1 LINGKVREMADEN
14 TDMTVADEL
23 EDQARY
29 GITVNI
35 SAILGV
41 AEMTVEQV
49 LRLGRGA
56 VIELE
61 RGHGETI
68 ELIADGQLVARG
80 EVVVVEDMLAVQVTE
95 IISKTI

>member
-1 LINGKVREMADEN
+1 VKEL
-14 TDMTVADEL
+14 ADEL

-29 GITVNI
+29 GISVNI

-61 RGHGETI
+61 RGLGESI
-68 ELIADGQLVARG
+68 ELFADGQLVARE
-80 EVVVVEDMLAVQVTE
+80 EVVVVEEMLAVQVAE
-95 IISKTI
+95 IVKKSN

>member
-1 LINGKVREMADEN
+1 LADEN
-14 TDMTVADEL
+14 TDIADADEL
-23 EDQARY
+23 EDQARF

-41 AEMTVEQV
+41 TEMTVEQV
-49 LRLGRGA
+49 LRLDRGA

-61 RGHGETI
+61 RGLGDPI

-80 EVVVVEDMLAVQVTE
+80 EVVVVDEMLAVQVTE
-95 IISKTI
+95 IVKKSN

>member
-1 LINGKVREMADEN
+1 MKELADEN
-14 TDMTVADEL
+14 TDIADADEL

-29 GITVNI
+29 GISVNI

-49 LRLGRGA
+49 LRLGPWA

-61 RGHGETI
+61 RGLGESI
-68 ELIADGQLVARG
+68 ELFADGKLVTRG
-80 EVVVVEDMLAVQVTE
+80 EVVVVEEMLAVQVTE
-95 IISKTI
+95 IVKKSN

>member
-1 LINGKVREMADEN
+1 MADEN
-14 TDMTVADEL
+14 TDIADADEL
-23 EDQARY
+23 EDQARF

-41 AEMTVEQV
+41 TEMTVEQV

-61 RGHGETI
+61 RGLGDPI

-80 EVVVVEDMLAVQVTE
+80 EVVVVDEMLAVQVTE
-95 IISKTI
+95 IVKKSRGCPR

>member
-1 LINGKVREMADEN
+1 MKELADEN
-14 TDMTVADEL
+14 TDIADADEL

-29 GITVNI
+29 GISVNI

-61 RGHGETI
+61 RGLGE
-68 ELIADGQLVARG
+68 LFADGKLVARG
-80 EVVVVEDMLAVQVTE
+80 EVVVVEEMLAVQVTE
-95 IISKTI
+95 IVKKSN

>member
-1 LINGKVREMADEN
+1 LADEN
-14 TDMTVADEL
+14 TDIADADEL
-23 EDQARY
+23 EDQARF
-29 GITVNI
+29 GITVTI

-61 RGHGETI
+61 RGLGDPI

-80 EVVVVEDMLAVQVTE
+80 EVVVVDEMLAVQVTE
-95 IISKTI
+95 IVKKSN

>member
-1 LINGKVREMADEN
+1 MADED
-14 TDMTVADEL
+14 TDLAVVDDENL
-23 EDQARY
+23 ARY
-29 GITVNI
+29 GITIGI

-41 AEMTVEQV
+41 AEMTVENV

-61 RGHGETI
+61 RGVGDTI

-80 EVVVVEDMLAVQVTE
+80 DVVVVDEMLAVQVTE
-95 IISKTI
+95 IIKQTN

>member
-1 LINGKVREMADEN
+1 MADEN
-14 TDMTVADEL
+14 TDIADADEL

-29 GITVNI
+29 GISVNI

-49 LRLGRGA
+49 LRLGRGT

-61 RGHGETI
+61 RGLGESI
-68 ELIADGQLVARG
+68 ELFADGKLVARG
-80 EVVVVEDMLAVQVTE
+80 EVVVVEEMLAVQVTE
-95 IISKTI
+95 IVKKSNQ

>member
-1 LINGKVREMADEN
+1 MKELADEN
-14 TDMTVADEL
+14 TNIADADEL
-23 EDQARY
+23 KDQARY
-29 GITVNI
+29 GISVNI

-61 RGHGETI
+61 RGLGESI
-68 ELIADGQLVARG
+68 ELFADGQLVARE
-80 EVVVVEDMLAVQVTE
+80 EVVVVEEMLAVQVTE
-95 IISKTI
+95 IVKKSN

>member
-1 LINGKVREMADEN
+1 MKELADEN
-14 TDMTVADEL
+14 TDTADADEL

-29 GITVNI
+29 GISVNI

-61 RGHGETI
+61 RGLGESI
-68 ELIADGQLVARG
+68 ELFADGQLVARE
-80 EVVVVEDMLAVQVTE
+80 EVVVVEEMLAVQVTE
-95 IISKTI
+95 IVKKSN

>member
-1 LINGKVREMADEN
+1 MKELADEN
-14 TDMTVADEL
+14 TDIADADEL

-29 GITVNI
+29 GISVNI

-61 RGHGETI
+61 RGLGESI
-68 ELIADGQLVARG
+68 ELFADGKLVTRG
-80 EVVVVEDMLAVQVTE
+80 EVVVVEEMLAVQVTE
-95 IISKTI
+95 IVKKSN

>member
-1 LINGKVREMADEN
+1 MADEN
-14 TDMTVADEL
+14 TDTADADEL

-29 GITVNI
+29 GISVNI

-61 RGHGETI
+61 RGLGESI
-68 ELIADGQLVARG
+68 ELFADGQLVARE
-80 EVVVVEDMLAVQVTE
+80 EVVVVEEMLAVQVTE
-95 IISKTI
+95 IVKKSN

>member
-1 LINGKVREMADEN
+1 MKELADEN
-14 TDMTVADEL
+14 TDIADADEL

-29 GITVNI
+29 GISVNI

-61 RGHGETI
+61 RGLGESI
-68 ELIADGQLVARG
+68 ELFADGKLVARG
-80 EVVVVEDMLAVQVTE
+80 EVVVVEEMLAVQVTE
-95 IISKTI
+95 IVKKSN

>member
-1 LINGKVREMADEN
+1 VKELADEN
-14 TDMTVADEL
+14 TDTADADEL

-29 GITVNI
+29 GISVNI

-61 RGHGETI
+61 RGLGESI
-68 ELIADGQLVARG
+68 ELFADGQLVARE
-80 EVVVVEDMLAVQVTE
+80 EVVVVEEMLAVQVTE
-95 IISKTI
+95 IVKKSN

>member
-1 LINGKVREMADEN
+1 LADEN
-14 TDMTVADEL
+14 TDIADADEL
-23 EDQARY
+23 EDQARF

-41 AEMTVEQV
+41 TEMTVEQV

-61 RGHGETI
+61 RGLGDPI

-80 EVVVVEDMLAVQVTE
+80 EVVVVDEMLAVQVTE
-95 IISKTI
+95 IVKKSN

>member
-1 LINGKVREMADEN
+1 MRELVDEN
-14 TDMTVADEL
+14 TDTADAVEL

-29 GITVNI
+29 GITVTI

-61 RGHGETI
+61 RGLGESI

-80 EVVVVEDMLAVQVTE
+80 EVVVVDEMLAVQVTE
-95 IISKTI
+95 IVKKSN

>member
-1 LINGKVREMADEN
+1 MADEN
-14 TDMTVADEL
+14 TDIADADEL
-23 EDQARY
+23 EDQARF
-29 GITVNI
+29 GITVTI

-61 RGHGETI
+61 RGLAEPI
-68 ELIADGQLVARG
+68 DLFADGQLVARG
-80 EVVVVEDMLAVQVTE
+80 EVVVVEEMLAVQVTE
-95 IISKTI
+95 IVKKSN

>member
-1 LINGKVREMADEN
+1 VKELADEN
-14 TDMTVADEL
+14 TDIADADEL

-29 GITVNI
+29 GISVNI

-61 RGHGETI
+61 RGLGESI
-68 ELIADGQLVARG
+68 ELFADGKLVTRG
-80 EVVVVEDMLAVQVTE
+80 EVVVVEEMLAVQVTE
-95 IISKTI
+95 IVKKSN

>member
-1 LINGKVREMADEN
+1 MKELADEN
-14 TDMTVADEL
+14 TDIADADEL

-29 GITVNI
+29 GISVNI

-49 LRLGRGA
+49 LRLGIGA

-61 RGHGETI
+61 RGLGESI
-68 ELIADGQLVARG
+68 ELFADGKLPYHFN
-80 EVVVVEDMLAVQVTE
+80 
-95 IISKTI
+95 

>member
-1 LINGKVREMADEN
+1 MADEN
-14 TDMTVADEL
+14 TDIADADEL
-23 EDQARY
+23 EDQARF

-41 AEMTVEQV
+41 TEMTVEQV

-61 RGHGETI
+61 RGLGDPI

-80 EVVVVEDMLAVQVTE
+80 EVVVVDEMLAVQVTE
-95 IISKTI
+95 IVKKSN

>member
-1 LINGKVREMADEN
+1 MKELADEN
-14 TDMTVADEL
+14 TDIADADEL
-23 EDQARY
+23 EDQALY
-29 GITVNI
+29 GISANI

-61 RGHGETI
+61 RGLAEPI
-68 ELIADGQLVARG
+68 DLFADGQLVARG
-80 EVVVVEDMLAVQVTE
+80 EVVVVDEMLAVQVTE
-95 IISKTI
+95 IVKKSN